1 MHRFT
6 AFQLSDRPVC
16 PFSLPL
22 FRDARQRKKKRK
34 KRERERE
41 KNVQERTLTSAAC
54 NIPYGRSS
62 VIFSGKSVAAA
73 LSLFLSLYRVEAG
86 PDSGFSTEGREGG
99 MDSVDA
105 GREKEDREDDE
116 SRGDC

>member
-1 MHRFT
+1 MSF
-6 AFQLSDRPVC
+6 LPS
-16 PFSLPL
+16 SLPG
-22 FRDARQRKKKRK
+22 RTATTEKKEEKER
-34 KRERERE
+34 KRER

-73 LSLFLSLYRVEAG
+73 LSLSLSLSIGSKLDQTADFQRKG
-86 PDSGFSTEGREGG
+86 GREGWILWTR
-99 MDSVDA
+99 